1 MTVPPPRPADP
12 LPHARE
18 TGAAPPDEP
27 PPLGGSWGA
36 LYGLVVAELVLVI
49 LLCGWLT
56 VRTP

>member
-1 MTVPPPRPADP
+1 MTVPLARPGDP